1 MRLMLCKSICFQA
14 DSWQKI
20 KKTPFVWFFFW
31 LFGCGFVCV
40 CVLFFFSVSFFK
52 EKDVNTFKVKL
63 SFHIYWWNSKIFPLA
78 AAERGYISST

>member
-1 MRLMLCKSICFQA
+1 MQKHLLSGRMLAKNKEDPICL
-14 DSWQKI
+14 
-20 KKTPFVWFFFW
+20 VFFW

-63 SFHIYWWNSKIFPLA
+63 SFHIC
-78 AAERGYISST
+78 